1 MTRKTSIVLGASAVL
16 LAGASAGAVSADT
29 ARHPAEG
36 TLRVQGRVVHVD
48 PAAAQ
53 RITTGH
59 GTASDYRPRT
69 RRGSPAPCS
78 QASQASSTRR

>member
-59 GTASDYRPRT
+59 GTASDYRAAGILPSMAIPGGARPGGGT
-69 RRGSPAPCS
+69 R
-78 QASQASSTRR
+78 